1 LILIIAC
8 IAEIRI
14 VNRLTPRR
22 LPPSESRSGPLSQLA
37 LASKL
42 HLLDLK
48 DLLRVKVLTEP
59 ADEDEGL
66 GLVVCIL
73 LWVGT
78 QWAVQVGMQA
88 L

>member
-1 LILIIAC
+1 MHRTTSYLEHAH
-8 IAEIRI
+8 
-14 VNRLTPRR
+14 
-22 LPPSESRSGPLSQLA
+22 PSPVPAIPASKSGPGPLSQLA

-48 DLLRVKVLTEP
+48 DLLRVKVLAEP

-66 GLVVCIL
+66 GLVVWIL
-73 LWVGT
+73 FRVGT